1 MFRAREDAKAAG
13 RPFVIGF
20 AIPKEGAVLAVDN
33 FVIHKAARRPDLAHR
48 FIDFMLQGEN
58 AADVSNLIGAGN
70 PNRAALSSI
79 RPEVAGEPAIFPPPE
94 TLRHLEM
101 LRDLE
106 PKQRRLMSRLW
117 TEIKVK

>member
-1 MFRAREDAKAAG
+1 M
-13 RPFVIGF
+13 
-20 AIPKEGAVLAVDN
+20 LAVDN
-33 FVIHKAARRPDLAHR
+33 FVIHKSARRQDLAHR

-70 PNRAALSSI
+70 PNRAALPHI

-94 TLRHLEM
+94 ALERLEM